1 MVPCR
6 AALAAAWAN
15 ALPLARLRSTTPT
28 NSKYVNVLLFI
39 YSPLKQLSC
48 SDSLI
53 PLRSADAPIAL
64 YSTST
69 ELEDAGPRG
78 RVVQNH
84 ETRPIGSERLSD
96 STLVSA
102 TEDDAGQL
110 PINRTQLPEIEPR
123 SINEHCNLCAI
134 YLPLRQLDK
143 LLIQNNLASLMD
155 WICAKYRNRYREYT
169 GIHIREDLRDSL
181 CLASLQASSANGTR
195 RYVAGIVVG
204 TRTCVRRRMVS

>member
-1 MVPCR
+1 M
-6 AALAAAWAN
+6 
-15 ALPLARLRSTTPT
+15 
-28 NSKYVNVLLFI
+28 
-39 YSPLKQLSC
+39 QLSC
-48 SDSLI
+48 YRSLI
-53 PLRSADAPIAL
+53 PLRSADALIAL

-84 ETRPIGSERLSD
+84 EKRPTEFSERLSG
-96 STLVSA
+96 STLVVSA

-169 GIHIREDLRDSL
+169 GIHIREDLRGSL
-181 CLASLQASSANGTR
+181 CLA
-195 RYVAGIVVG
+195 
-204 TRTCVRRRMVS
+204 